1 MKLLFIGDIV
11 GKPGR
16 RAVDKYLKQW
26 KEEFDVIIANG
37 ENVAGGTG
45 MTKKVCEELF
55 SYGIHVLTSGNHV
68 WDKKEIFDFIDDEK
82 RILRP
87 INYPEGTPGIGY
99 NIYEINGY
107 VVGVINALGRVFM
120 LPLSCPFITIKEQV
134 EKIKKHTNIIIVD
147 FHAEATS
154 EKIAMGYYLSGKV
167 SAVIGTHTHI
177 QTADERILSG
187 KTAYITDVGMTG
199 AFDSVLGVRKNEVIK
214 KFLTQL
220 PQRFSVAKEGG
231 IMINAVILEID
242 VESGAA
248 QSIVRV
254 NEKTPKG

>member
-1 MKLLFIGDIV
+1 LKLLFIGDIV

-16 RAVDKYLKQW
+16 RAVDKYLKQC

>member
-1 MKLLFIGDIV
+1 LKLLFIGDIV

-16 RAVDKYLKQW
+16 MAVGKYLKQC
-26 KEEFDVIIANG
+26 KEEFDIIIANG
-37 ENVAGGTG
+37 ENIAGGTG
-45 MTKKVCEELF
+45 MTKKVCEEVF

-87 INYPEGTPGIGY
+87 INYPEGIPGMGY
-99 NIYEINGY
+99 NIYEINGHI
-107 VVGVINALGRVFM
+107 VGVINALGRVFM
-120 LPLSCPFITIKEQV
+120 LPLNCPFITIKEQV

-154 EKIAMGYYLSGKV
+154 EKMAMGYYLDGKV

-199 AFDSVLGVRKNEVIK
+199 AFDSVLGVKKDEVIK

-220 PQRFSVAKEGG
+220 PLRFNVAKGEM
-231 IMINAVILEID
+231 MINAVILEID
-242 VESGAA
+242 EKSGAA

-254 NEKTPKG
+254 NEKIPKE

>member
-1 MKLLFIGDIV
+1 LKLLFIGDIV